1 MRRQDRSKSFPP
13 PSTRLSARWLQKQIS
28 LDLTGLNPRDTDFA
42 KKPIRSI
49 AFPAVTLEGEEQWE
63 ELVMFGN
70 IELHGD
76 DGQESDASHMFVRG
90 EEIRTIVGSEGFP
103 AEICRSGVFC

>member
-1 MRRQDRSKSFPP
+1 M
-13 PSTRLSARWLQKQIS
+13 
-28 LDLTGLNPRDTDFA
+28 
-42 KKPIRSI
+42 
-49 AFPAVTLEGEEQWE
+49 
-63 ELVMFGN
+63 MFGN